1 MWDIPGVCHYL
12 DDEFVDFFDA
22 LSQTENFNY
31 FALEPVKKLIDL
43 NYPLVKKY
51 SVYKLLIP
59 FVFFMMAYFFY
70 YFVCVENERVDPA
83 GWTLITDIMSVIV
96 VLFASYFFKNEVTEL
111 YHEGL
116 NYFTSFWNYI
126 DICPA
131 LGIYTLFLIRIADKF
146 FSATNQVDPN
156 NPSEAELS
164 VLKDRLDGPTMR
176 LLLALTTWLMWFK
189 FLYFFR
195 LLKETGY
202 LIRMIMEVISDMRN
216 FILVMLIT
224 LFAFGNATLV
234 LVQGYPSE
242 IFDDEGNGSDPR
254 FITSWIGCVMYT
266 YELILGA
273 FDTSKFL

>member
-70 YFVCVENERVDPA
+70 YFVCVENERIDPA

-126 DICPA
+126 DIIPTI
-131 LGIYTLFLIRIADKF
+131 GIY
-146 FSATNQVDPN
+146 
-156 NPSEAELS
+156 
-164 VLKDRLDGPTMR
+164 
-176 LLLALTTWLMWFK
+176 LLAI
-189 FLYFFR
+189 
-195 LLKETGY
+195 
-202 LIRMIMEVISDMRN
+202 LI
-216 FILVMLIT
+216 
-224 LFAFGNATLV
+224 V
-234 LVQGYPSE
+234 LAKLDIYVS
-242 IFDDEGNGSDPR
+242 
-254 FITSWIGCVMYT
+254 
-266 YELILGA
+266 
-273 FDTSKFL
+273 